1 MYPHRT
7 TPDMLLHSTI
17 IRTLGHSGP
26 GAWWPPPHLSTPHSP
41 VRQAVFTDSIF
52 QRRQLSV
59 RDDMGHSTRKH
70 QTWNCYLGLLTS
82 SSGLISLGKEK
93 AQYLYQLGREHKFTG
108 RPHAPYPITWHP
120 PENQPQSQT
129 AKQHSRMSL
138 WGRGGEGG
146 EGHAHTAVYS
156 LRVYINNHS

>member
-1 MYPHRT
+1 MARGPDAST
-7 TPDMLLHSTI
+7 TPHLLALPIASDP
-17 IRTLGHSGP
+17 R
-26 GAWWPPPHLSTPHSP
+26 HSP

-59 RDDMGHSTRKH
+59 RDDTGHSTRKH

-108 RPHAPYPITWHP
+108 RPHAPYPITWKP
-120 PENQPQSQT
+120 TWKPTSKPNSQT
-129 AKQHSRMSL
+129 TQPHVIVGKR
-138 WGRGGEGG
+138 RGGG
-146 EGHAHTAVYS
+146 EGHAHAAVYS